1 MDPFTASNQPK
12 IKHKKCGCIA
22 LVLIVAIGLSFVAH
36 FRTSFSPNVIA
47 APMQNEGL
55 EASFSMDQTYH
66 FLGKG
71 RQSFAFVSNDGK
83 TVLKFFN
90 KDYFQMPWY
99 SFLLPNIEAEK
110 EKRTRRKKYF
120 SEGYFIAEKHLRDQ
134 TGLLYVHYGKTKNL
148 PKVSVHDQAN
158 RVFTIDLNQVPFVL
172 QRKGEPLY
180 LAMQQIFEKEGKQG
194 LLSAVNA
201 YLKLLSQRIQLGIA
215 DGDHD
220 IEHNYG
226 FLDGKPFHLDPGRL
240 YMRDLKDKHAVTHEW
255 WVGTHELRKWIN
267 QQYPEIIPEETWN
280 PSF

>member
-1 MDPFTASNQPK
+1 MRIT
-12 IKHKKCGCIA
+12 I
-22 LVLIVAIGLSFVAH
+22 VIVAICLSLIAH

-47 APMQNEGL
+47 APILIEGK
-55 EASFSMDQTYH
+55 EAGIPIDQTYH

-71 RQSFAFVSNDGK
+71 RQSFAFVSVDGK

-99 SFLLPNIEAEK
+99 SFLLPNKEAEIK
-110 EKRTRRKKYF
+110 KRQLRKKYF
-120 SEGYFIAEKHLRDQ
+120 SEGYSLAEKYLPKQ
-134 TGLLYVHYGKTKNL
+134 TGLLYVHYGVTKSL
-148 PKVSVHDQAN
+148 PKVKVKDQAN
-158 RVFTIDLNQVPFVL
+158 RFFTIDLNQVPFVL
-172 QRKGEPLY
+172 QRKGDPIY
-180 LAMQQIFEKEGKQG
+180 LALQEIYEKDGKQG
-194 LLSAVNA
+194 LCKAVDE
-201 YLKLLSQRIQLGIA
+201 YLQLLTLRIQLGIA

-240 YMRDLKDKHAVTHEW
+240 YLRDLTDKNALAHEW

-267 QQYPEIIPEETWN
+267 QQYPAIIPEEKWN